1 MAFYHR
7 IRCPKC
13 SAAKFLDES
22 NDVDELQLELFARK
36 ALGRDADETRPTQS
50 SNTTRTS
57 LFGEL

>member
-1 MAFYHR
+1 M
-7 IRCPKC
+7 PKC

-22 NDVDELQLELFARK
+22 DDVDELQVELFARK
-36 ALGRDADETRPTQS
+36 ALGRDVDETRPTQA